1 MAKKKQ
7 LSGAA
12 KRKKKKEKED
22 AIAEATADM
31 ERLKLGPTKLWTG
44 LVTDHKDIFVSHV
57 LPRLNATDRFFFA
70 RVNRASQSAL
80 EYAGVNLPLNRWIV
94 FECVSISTLEYI
106 WNTLI
111 WGEKDE
117 KGNAIN
123 HTWFCAQVACT
134 NKLEF
139 LKWAREVKKCEWDEW
154 TITMTARKGNLE
166 MLKYTF
172 YNGCPCDKNQ
182 SCIQAAYSGSL
193 DCVRFLFEKVKV
205 KPSQDAVRTAA
216 ITAAGYGHT
225 DILKYFVEKRK
236 ISHVVKN
243 ECMGNAATYD
253 RLDCLKYLVEEVK
266 LPLNHWEHMACAR
279 YHERQDCINYLQEK
293 GAPEPPETRDEV
305 YDRFVEQQQQMIP
318 LMLERKVLEEEQ
330 RRRDELAE
338 DFFRW
343 KRSNEED
350 GDGNMNHERHPSA
363 PEQRMNE

>member
-44 LVTDHKDIFVSHV
+44 LVTHHKDIFVSHV

-80 EYAGVNLPLNRWIV
+80 EYAGVNLPVNRWIV
-94 FECVSISTLEYI
+94 FECVSISTLEWM
-106 WNTLI
+106 WNTLK

-123 HTWFCAQVACT
+123 QPWFCAQVACT

-139 LKWAREVKKCEWDEW
+139 LKWAREVKKCEWDDV

-172 YNGCPCDKNQ
+172 YNGCPFDKNQ
-182 SCIQAAYSGSL
+182 SCIQAVFSGSL
-193 DCVRFLFEKVKV
+193 ECVRFLFEKMKV
-205 KPSQDAVRTAA
+205 KPSQDVVRTAA
-216 ITAAGYGHT
+216 VSAAGYGHA
-225 DILKYFVEKRK
+225 DILKYFVEERRIYEDVK
-236 ISHVVKN
+236 IN
-243 ECMGNAATYD
+243 CMTNAATYG
-253 RLDCLKYLVEEVK
+253 RLDSLKYLVEEAKV
-266 LPLNHWEHMACAR
+266 PLITWQVIAYAR
-279 YHERQDCINYLQEK
+279 YYERQDCVNYLQEK

-305 YDRFVEQQQQMIP
+305 YDRFVEHQQQMIP
-318 LMLERKVLEEEQ
+318 LMLERNELDEVQ

-350 GDGNMNHERHPSA
+350 GDGNINHERH
-363 PEQRMNE
+363 Q